1 MIFARL
7 LSGEE
12 WQHKSSR
19 VVDVK
24 SQLCEHL
31 ERHIMERI
39 DDTRVEE
46 SFSSLVSS
54 SQLGF
59 YKVVFPVR

>member
-1 MIFARL
+1 MFERL

-31 ERHIMERI
+31 RRHIMDRI

-54 SQLGF
+54 FELG
-59 YKVVFPVR
+59 YYEVVFSVR